1 MKKSKEFVAILNLSW
16 YKTRFQI
23 RSKKYEEAAHIHK
36 LEHGEKEKFQYK
48 IFLNFWATLKKFSII
63 NMKFQKAVCRILT
76 DCSRY
81 MV

>member
-1 MKKSKEFVAILNLSW
+1 MYHDIKPDFKYEG
-16 YKTRFQI
+16 
-23 RSKKYEEAAHIHK
+23 KKYEEAAHIHK
-36 LEHGEKEKFQYK
+36 LEHGEKQKFQYK
-48 IFLNFWATLKKFSII
+48 IFLNFWATLKKFSIN